1 MQEKNSAILFDLDG
15 TLLNSGLTFHK
26 IVNQLKKEINQEEV
40 PFEKVR
46 KYSLRTPE
54 IKKKK
59 KISLQT
65 SQELRKKKGSD

>member
-46 KYSLRTPE
+46 KYSSLE
-54 IKKKK
+54 I
-59 KISLQT
+59 IPLPHQGLDGNFVT
-65 SQELRKKKGSD
+65 AIFIILY